1 MKIISTLM
9 ISSANPT
16 TIILMMKNQDAQIQ
30 RKIGTT
36 NGMYHN
42 VNVNLA
48 KLEEL
53 NIGNRTM
60 ILKLWNQRKQTS
72 PNIRDKRKT
81 TIDGVRL
88 LKMVTVSLTRLINL
102 GNYMTQVDQQNVNQ
116 VTNKSK
122 TMNCS
127 ISLHNN
133 ETTKLQKQTTS
144 RFGINKS
151 YL

>member
-1 MKIISTLM
+1 M

-30 RKIGTT
+30 RKIGIT
-36 NGMYHN
+36 NAMYHN

-81 TIDGVRL
+81 TIDGARL

-102 GNYMTQVDQQNVNQ
+102 GNYMTQVDQQNINQ
-116 VTNKSK
+116 VTSKSK
-122 TMNCS
+122 TMY
-127 ISLHNN
+127 L
-133 ETTKLQKQTTS
+133 KLSSQSTQQ
-144 RFGINKS
+144 
-151 YL
+151 